1 VCICVKWKTDIL
13 AGQSLEYSGDLKQ
26 ATEILC
32 HLREDIP
39 FTEYGWIA
47 SLDNALANIYIRRG
61 EWRLALGSLD
71 RIIDLTPEVVRAE
84 VRSFLTSNGSNTS
97 SIDAESEDIATSF
110 LTKAYVCEILS
121 RQGRIF
127 LQVGALSE
135 AREVFDAA
143 KTMWTDNIESST
155 SLSSIPLSEA
165 ISNRN
170 KTLRVVM
177 QSLFEIN
184 DGLFHFS
191 KSDYDEALHS
201 FSNAIDIFRKDG
213 SSFHSQYRAQD
224 WAGPAIAGC
233 QGSSLVYNEAVN
245 NTSLCNLYMCNMKE
259 AIFALEALVKEDPTA
274 FLTERVAF
282 NLCTLYEL
290 GSDSAVAT
298 RKKRVLQLIAKR
310 FFLHDI
316 GPESFRVT

>member
-1 VCICVKWKTDIL
+1 METDIL
-13 AGQSLEYSGDLKQ
+13 AGQSCEYSGDTKQ
-26 ATEILC
+26 ATDILC
-32 HLREDIP
+32 HLRQDIP
-39 FTEYGWIA
+39 STECSWLA

-71 RIIDLTPEVVRAE
+71 RMIDLTPEVTRAE
-84 VRSFLTSNGSNTS
+84 CQSFLTNEGSNT
-97 SIDAESEDIATSF
+97 SIDAESEEIIASF
-110 LTKAYVCEILS
+110 LAVSYICEILS

-135 AREVFDAA
+135 AREVFEAA
-143 KTMWTDNIESST
+143 KTMWTKNESSSN
-155 SLSSIPLSEA
+155 SLSLIPLPDK

-170 KTLRVVM
+170 KTLKVVM
-177 QSLFEIN
+177 QSLLEIN
-184 DGLFHFS
+184 DGLFNFS
-191 KSDYDEALHS
+191 KSNYDEALQ
-201 FSNAIDIFRKDG
+201 FFFTAIDILRKDG
-213 SSFHSQYRAQD
+213 SCFHSQYHTQD
-224 WAGPAIAGC
+224 WVGPAIAGC
-233 QGSSLVYNEAVN
+233 QAPSLLYNEAVN
-245 NTSLCNLYMCNMKE
+245 NTSLCNLYICNMKE
-259 AIFALEALVKEDPTA
+259 AVVALEALVIEDPTA

-316 GPESFRVT
+316 GPESFRIT